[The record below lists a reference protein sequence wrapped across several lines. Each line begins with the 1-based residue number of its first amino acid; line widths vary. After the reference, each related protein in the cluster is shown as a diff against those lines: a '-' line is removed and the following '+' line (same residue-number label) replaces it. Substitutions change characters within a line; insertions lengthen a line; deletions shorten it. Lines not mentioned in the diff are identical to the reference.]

1 MISSQQTS
9 SLQTIL
15 GNTGSEIIQNFEN
28 TDPEFAKAEMVEL
41 FVYLIG
47 YVGFAATVDALKTAK
62 EVLMVVATS
71 F

>member
-1 MISSQQTS
+1 MHNQQPPAN
-9 SLQTIL
+9 LQALL
-15 GNTGSEIIQNFEN
+15 GNNCHEIIQSFEGVA
-28 TDPEFAKAEMVEL
+28 PEAAKAEIVEL
-41 FVYLIG
+41 FVFLIG